1 MESLNIDN
9 ELKKGNSNLNENGIL
24 NQEENNK
31 NRQKPIIINK
41 LPLNKIK
48 EKIDTK
54 EIIIEYAPPSSPMRR
69 KIDNPRRNLANST
82 KFGLNYGIEK
92 PPPISLFNE
101 ESKSDD
107 EDNINDQKIDIIEKE
122 ETEGRKSI
130 FTKYSTNLQ
139 QELGVP
145 ENMDEIFDNSK
156 YIKKLEEKWKYE
168 KILLDYNIIDFTSK

>member
-9 ELKKGNSNLNENGIL
+9 ELKKGIINLNENGLL

-31 NRQKPIIINK
+31 RPNIKIISK
-41 LPLNKIK
+41 LPINEIL
-48 EKIDTK
+48 EKIDKK
-54 EIIIEYAPPSSPMRR
+54 EINIENAPPSSPMRR
-69 KIDNPRRNLANST
+69 KNNPRRNLANST

-107 EDNINDQKIDIIEKE
+107 EDNINEQKIGNIEEE

-130 FTKYSTNLQ
+130 FTKYSTNLE
-139 QELGVP
+139 QELDVP